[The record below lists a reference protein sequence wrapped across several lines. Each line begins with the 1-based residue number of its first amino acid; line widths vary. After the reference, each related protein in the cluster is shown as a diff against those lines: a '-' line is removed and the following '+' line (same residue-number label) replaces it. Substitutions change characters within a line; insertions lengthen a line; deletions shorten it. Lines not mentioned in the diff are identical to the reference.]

1 MPCSIFLVKQE
12 TCDVDFNKAATFV
25 NLTGGKKQ
33 K

>member
-12 TCDVDFNKAATFV
+12 TFDVDLNKAATSV
-25 NLTGGKKQ
+25 KSTGGKKQ